1 MKFCK
6 YILAIFIAASVWAET
21 TIVIIRHGEKPSA
34 GLGQLSCQG
43 LNRAL
48 ALPQVLLAMCKMF
61 KVNLCK

>member
-6 YILAIFIAASVWAET
+6 NILAIFIVASVWADT
-21 TIVIIRHGEKPSA
+21 TIVIVRHGEKPPA

-48 ALPQVLLAMCKMF
+48 ALSQVLFEK
-61 KVNLCK
+61 